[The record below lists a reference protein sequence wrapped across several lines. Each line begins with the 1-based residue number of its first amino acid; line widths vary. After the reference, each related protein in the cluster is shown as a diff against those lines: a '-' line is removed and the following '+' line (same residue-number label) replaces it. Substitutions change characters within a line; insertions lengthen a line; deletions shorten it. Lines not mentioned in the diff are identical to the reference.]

1 MGSHPASGREPG
13 LAQEMGEQVRTAHG
27 CQEPKGPGGSGN
39 EGSGPRNSGLPA
51 PSASSI
57 RVPTRWGQPEP
68 RRQRSSPHPA
78 LPGVRLKSLG
88 EGRGG
93 RLFKSS
99 QPWGGDG
106 EGCVWRGQ
114 ASGRGKRGM
123 SAPVGCSGWQWA
135 PSAKSR
141 SCPARGSSPTTH
153 NTHLTS
159 SRVKLEGIRD
169 RSPEQGL
176 SGGHFPLHPVYV
188 QSGPDSGHVSG
199 PQREAARLLL
209 CPSPAERTDGLCGGN
224 AHQGLGHRFQ
234 G

>member
-1 MGSHPASGREPG
+1 MRAQSPGTRAYRHPQHPVS
-13 LAQEMGEQVRTAHG
+13 
-27 CQEPKGPGGSGN
+27 
-39 EGSGPRNSGLPA
+39 
-51 PSASSI
+51 
-57 RVPTRWGQPEP
+57 VPTRWGQPEP

-99 QPWGGDG
+99 RPWGGDG

-153 NTHLTS
+153 HTHLTS

-199 PQREAARLLL
+199 PQREAARLLPG
-209 CPSPAERTDGLCGGN
+209 PSPAERTDRLCGGN